1 MTRALSSICA
11 ALLFLA
17 AFAGTALA
25 GKPTVG
31 VLGLEVYDPTGQID
45 QGTTAVAKDLTD
57 ALRSRAKLPSGPY
70 QFQPG
75 SEKELIDEKLIK
87 NCDNEAVSCMSQI
100 GKDLGADFLIYGRLE
115 KKPDG
120 YQVSINL
127 LNVTKKKFEK
137 AKSPMTVPLAAAKD
151 PQQILSVATKAY
163 NELVGV
169 VSNGTLIVKSNA
181 DRGTVLVD
189 NEPKGT
195 LASGSLTLSLP
206 EGPYRVAIEA
216 DGFER
221 STETKITVR
230 SGETTTQDVRLV
242 EAKKPPGGNGN
253 NTVVTP
259 PGDGQKKPDELLH
272 TTTGTTSASKSN
284 VWKPMFVASVVV
296 ALGAGGF
303 WGFSYMK
310 EQSAADDAS
319 KTLKGMDHPALS
331 QSDCSSSDPAIKAA
345 LKDACKY
352 KDWTTYGIIG
362 TGVGVALVAVTGY
375 MAFGR
380 GDSESS
386 TKVGDKGRRVHKPAI
401 AVTPILQ
408 PNGGGAAFR
417 IDW

>member
-1 MTRALSSICA
+1 MTRALSFICA
-11 ALLFLA
+11 AILLVCAL
-17 AFAGTALA
+17 AGTALA
-25 GKPTVG
+25 AKPTVA

-137 AKSPMTVPLAAAKD
+137 AKSPMTVPLGAAKD

-169 VSNGTLIVKSNA
+169 LTNGTLIVKSNA
-181 DRGTVLVD
+181 DRGTVLID

-253 NTVVTP
+253 TVITP
-259 PGDGQKKPDELLH
+259 PGDKKPDEMFH
-272 TTTGTTSASKSN
+272 TTTGTTSSSKSN

-303 WGFSYMK
+303 WGFSYYK
-310 EQSAADDAS
+310 EQQAADDAA
-319 KTLKGMDHPALS
+319 KKLQGMNHPAL
-331 QSDCSSSDPAIKAA
+331 DESSCNDPQYKTA

-362 TGVGVALVAVTGY
+362 TGVGVALMAVTGY

-380 GDSESS
+380 GDSESDA
-386 TKVGDKGRRVHKPAI
+386 KVGTRGKRVQKPAI